1 MLLRQLRFVL
11 KLMGDVMKQYYVAA
25 FMPAQDGG
33 FDILIPD
40 IPGASA
46 AADDLGAAY
55 SKAQKT
61 LARLLREMAGEK
73 KSIPQPSTIEAV
85 RKKTAWCIAQ
95 RGHDPQGEVLYQL
108 IPAPN
113 LDMAPVKVTISL
125 PKSILDEIDAK
136 AREGGLTR
144 SGLISRAAMAYKV

>member
-1 MLLRQLRFVL
+1 
-11 KLMGDVMKQYYVAA
+11 MKQYYVAA
-25 FMPAQDGG
+25 FMPAKAGG
-33 FDILIPD
+33 FEILIPD
-40 IPGASA
+40 IPGAA
-46 AADDLGAAY
+46 AQAEDLGAAY

-73 KSIPQPSTIEAV
+73 KSIPKPSPIELV
-85 RKKTAWCIAQ
+85 RQKTAHSIA
-95 RGHDPQGEVLYQL
+95 RNGHDPQGEILYQL

-144 SGLISRAAMAYKV
+144 SGLISRAAMAYKI